1 MLSVKLLFLG
11 IILNG
16 LLFCMIIYKNPF
28 KLNAR
33 KKYYIYI
40 INVNFCYK
48 KIEDSRGYSYL
59 KTK

>member
-48 KIEDSRGYSYL
+48 KIKD
-59 KTK
+59 